1 MCQYLIP
8 TNSVPPAGSPDHP
21 LSQSGRCVLRC
32 GAQVHCRNPELIPA
46 SILTPS
52 PVRPPAFL
60 TSHPNTTQGTSGT
73 SWWWL
78 LRVLVTK
85 KIHASNR
92 NCCLG
97 FYFFLRGQKSG
108 LSLGFS
114 LLPKYT
120 REKWRVL
127 WKETHPGSQERLNSW
142 IFTWQRLC
150 PLWDQLISLSLPLLP
165 SLAFS
170 SVKWGWRK

>member
-8 TNSVPPAGSPDHP
+8 TNSVPPAGSPDNP
-21 LSQSGRCVLRC
+21 LSQSGRCVMCC
-32 GAQVHCRNPELIPA
+32 GVQVHCRNSELTPA
-46 SILTPS
+46 AILTLS

-60 TSHPNTTQGTSGT
+60 PSHPNTTQGTSET

-97 FYFFLRGQKSG
+97 FYFLNSGTKMRACVQKCFLCLCVCEKAYVLRGKRGQVW
-108 LSLGFS
+108 
-114 LLPKYT
+114 T
-120 REKWRVL
+120 RR
-127 WKETHPGSQERLNSW
+127 N
-142 IFTWQRLC
+142 
-150 PLWDQLISLSLPLLP
+150 
-165 SLAFS
+165 
-170 SVKWGWRK
+170 